1 MIRKIKVAP
10 SILAADF
17 TRLGDEIRRVED
29 AGADII
35 HVDIMDAHF
44 VPNLSLGPGVVECI
58 RKVTKLHF
66 DVHLM
71 MDNPQKYLRQFAA
84 AGADG
89 LTIHLEVFSDPTA
102 VLDEIGC
109 LGLVRG
115 LSLNPDMPVERLRGN
130 LSRVDRLLVMCV
142 FPGFGGQSFIPES
155 LDRIRA
161 ARALLDASG
170 REAAEVEV
178 DGGVG
183 VKNAAAIRGA
193 GADLLV
199 GGTAVFGA
207 PDAAAAIRA
216 MREGE

>member
-207 PDAAAAIRA
+207 PDAAVAIRA

>member
-1 MIRKIKVAP
+1 MKRTIKVAP

-17 TRLGDEIRRVED
+17 CRLADEIRKVED

-35 HVDIMDAHF
+35 HIDIMDAHF
-44 VPNLSLGPGVVECI
+44 VPNLSMGPGIIECV

-71 MDNPQKYLRQFAA
+71 MDNPQKYLKVYKD

-89 LTIHLEVFSDPTA
+89 LTVHLEIFPDPEEI
-102 VLDEIGC
+102 LDEIGS
-109 LGLVRG
+109 LGLTRG
-115 LSLNPDMPVERLRGN
+115 LSLNPDMPVEKLQGK
-130 LSRVDRLLVMCV
+130 LAKVDRLLIMSV

-155 LDRIRA
+155 LERISKVRT
-161 ARALLDASG
+161 LLDAEG
-170 REAAEVEV
+170 RDAAEVEV

-183 VKNAAAIRGA
+183 VKNAKEIIDA

-199 GGTAVFGA
+199 GGTAIFGA
-207 PDAAAAIRA
+207 ADPAAAIRA
-216 MREGE
+216 MRGE

>member
-35 HVDIMDAHF
+35 HVYIMDAHF

>member
-1 MIRKIKVAP
+1 MARSVKIAP

-17 TRLGDEIRRVED
+17 TRLGDEIRRAED
-29 AGADII
+29 AGADMI

-44 VPNLSLGPGVVECI
+44 VPNLSMGPGIIASI

-71 MDNPQKYLRQFAA
+71 MDNPQKYLKDYRE

-89 LTIHLEVFSDPTA
+89 LTVHLEIFPDPNE
-102 VLDEIGC
+102 VLDQIGG
-109 LGLVRG
+109 LGMTRG
-115 LSLNPDMPVERLRGN
+115 LSLNPDMPVERLKGKATKI
-130 LSRVDRLLVMCV
+130 DRLLVMSV

-155 LDRIRA
+155 LNRITQ
-161 ARALLDASG
+161 ARAILDAEG
-170 REAAEVEV
+170 RKDAEVQV

-183 VKNAAAIRGA
+183 IGNAKSIVAA

-199 GGTAVFGA
+199 AGTAVFGA
-207 PDAAAAIRA
+207 PDIAGAIRTL
-216 MREGE
+216 RGG

>member
-1 MIRKIKVAP
+1 MSRTIKVAP

-17 TRLGDEIRRVED
+17 CRLGDEIRKVED

-35 HVDIMDAHF
+35 HIDIMDAHF
-44 VPNLSLGPGVVECI
+44 VPNLSMGPGLIECV

-71 MDNPQKYLRQFAA
+71 MDNPQKYLKTFKE

-89 LTIHLEVFSDPTA
+89 LTIHLEIFPDPEE
-102 VLDEIGC
+102 VLDEIGA
-109 LGLVRG
+109 LGLTRG
-115 LSLNPDMPVERLRGN
+115 LSLNPDMPVEKLQGK
-130 LSRVDRLLVMCV
+130 LAKVDRLLIMSV

-155 LDRIRA
+155 LDRISKT
-161 ARALLDASG
+161 RALLDAEG
-170 REAAEVEV
+170 RDAAEVEV

-183 VKNAAAIRGA
+183 VKNAKEIIAA

-199 GGTAVFGA
+199 GGTAIFGA
-207 PDAAAAIRA
+207 ADPAAAIRA
-216 MREGE
+216 MRGE